1 MNRFFASLFLTLLVA
16 AVVLTVVLAVTLGF
30 VGIGWV
36 VNRVF
41 ALGLLQST
49 ALAVVVGFSVVT
61 IAYRIFSLPD
71 FGLAEEWGEW
81 DEEDEEE

>member
-1 MNRFFASLFLTLLVA
+1 MNRFFASVLLTLLLA
-16 AVVLTVVLAVTLGF
+16 AVVLTAVLAVTLGF

-49 ALAVVVGFSVVT
+49 ALAVVVGFGVVT

-71 FGLAEEWGEW
+71 FGLTGDWEEW